1 MNIKK
6 QLRNLYLYEI
16 ISGFQIVD
24 AVWVLFLLGRGF
36 SLTQAG
42 LAEGFF
48 HMVSMCCEIPSGMLS
63 GYDRTA
69 KNFDFSR
76 ADISGRSFLYD
87 CYRLVLGDFNCYGSE
102 CV

>member
-63 GYDRTA
+63 DM
-69 KNFDFSR
+69 
-76 ADISGRSFLYD
+76 IGRRKTLI
-87 CYRLVLGDFNCYGSE
+87 LAG
-102 CV
+102 